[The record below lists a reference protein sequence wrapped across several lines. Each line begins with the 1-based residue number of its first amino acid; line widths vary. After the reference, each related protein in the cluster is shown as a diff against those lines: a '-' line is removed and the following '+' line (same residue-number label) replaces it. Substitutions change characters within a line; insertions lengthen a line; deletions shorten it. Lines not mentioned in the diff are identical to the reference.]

1 MNSNLTTFWRFL
13 SDHIV
18 EIPIIQRDYA
28 QGRQG
33 KEELRKTFLK
43 DLKHALDSG
52 ELLKLDFVYGA
63 AERGAF
69 TPLDGQQR
77 LTTLWLLH
85 WYLAYM
91 SGKIDDNTSRMFK
104 RFSYETR
111 ISSREFCERL
121 SSFSEPLPDG
131 KGIVAHVQNQTWF
144 RSSWHYD
151 PTIQSMLRMLGGSE
165 QGALDGIEGVFR
177 ACHDGECIE
186 CRLEQCPVSQVK
198 CDSYDEYW
206 NRLTGNECPIV
217 FHFLDIHGIGQTDDL
232 YIKMNARGKPLTS
245 FENLKADLAGY
256 ISRQASKGSN
266 TEDSWKQLNNPE
278 TGLAIKMDTDWMD
291 GIFWKNKSSDS
302 AVDEIYFAFINRF
315 FFNAYALTMTEIDDI
330 NVGADKVFDFLYG
343 RNTSKKSADEKIAYL
358 GFDSVYQKVIK
369 EDAGILDRL
378 AKTLDNFKK
387 FSELPELFGPPW
399 GNGDFYF
406 VPQYKKGGDG
416 QDIPIS
422 DFAGNTIRE
431 IGSITQPHRV
441 VFHAVCKFFEYE
453 WNAENEKELLAL
465 KDWMRVVWNIVENA
479 NVDTIPGMIG
489 CLKLIDE
496 LGSHSHNILE
506 WLKSCPEKSLK
517 SNFAKDQVSEEIE
530 KAKQIFSDTTGAW
543 KTKIEDAETTAFFN
557 GAIRFLYKDG
567 NGDVDWNYFDA
578 KLKNAKK
585 FFDKGGVSNE
595 YRKNALLLRAFLASE
610 QIRAES
616 GFWFGH
622 GKEFWRNSVLL
633 DASFSKTTDELLK
646 STALPV
652 SDKAAEWIKDANLI
666 ADAINGDAGSP
677 EGTWHILSGWK
688 HDGDRTLTRYTKRVA
703 GNVNYPHQ
711 IIPIS
716 GFANNSLQTKR
727 QTCLTG
733 EMIASSPQRRGSKWL
748 IGWESDIEFQYGGH
762 WFRWLGAPNRGRGEY
777 DIYLLKDNWKNEE
790 DPYMGHGEGITK
802 KGDQKLYCCFNV
814 DATENSET
822 FRKLCNQVVA
832 LI

>member
-52 ELLKLDFVYGA
+52 EPLKLDFVYGA

-91 SGKIDDNTSRMFK
+91 AGKMDEGVRQVLAKFT
-104 RFSYETR
+104 YETR
-111 ISSREFCERL
+111 TSSREFCKRL
-121 SSFSEPLPDG
+121 SGFFECPSAEGGVVDH
-131 KGIVAHVQNQTWF
+131 IQNQTWF
-144 RSSWHYD
+144 RSAWKQD
-151 PTIQSMLRMLGGSE
+151 PTIQSMLRMLGGTSC
-165 QGALDGIEGVFR
+165 QGKDGIEGAFESI
-177 ACHDGECIE
+177 DG
-186 CRLEQCPVSQVK
+186 VSAYEK
-198 CDSYDEYW
+198 YW
-206 NRLTGNECPIV
+206 EKLSGVSCPIE
-217 FHFLDIHGIGQTDDL
+217 FYALDIHGINQTDDL

-256 ISRQASKGSN
+256 IQNKAKTTTVSVKTTVS
-266 TEDSWKQLNNPE
+266 TEWKNLDKKDD
-278 TGLAIKMDTDWMD
+278 GFAIKMDTDWMD
-291 GIFWKNKSSDS
+291 IFWKNRSPDS
-302 AVDEIYFAFINRF
+302 AVDEIYFAFLIRY
-315 FFNAYALTMTEIDDI
+315 FFNAYALQLNKLGDLQKGDDPI
-330 NVGADKVFDFLYG
+330 FDYLYG
-343 RNTSKKSADEKIAYL
+343 RNAISDEENERIVYL
-358 GFDSVYQKVIK
+358 GFDEVFKKV
-369 EDAGILDRL
+369 LDGDDMLLERL
-378 AKTLDNFKK
+378 YVTLDNFSR
-387 FSELPELFGPPW
+387 FLCDF
-399 GNGDFYF
+399 GNGKEVCFDAPWSVGKDDKSYF
-406 VPQYKKGGDG
+406 VPRY
-416 QDIPIS
+416 INHETLS
-422 DFAGNTIRE
+422 DFAGNRIRK
-431 IGSITQPHRV
+431 IDRITQPRRV
-441 VFHAVCKFFEYE
+441 IFHAICRFFEKG
-453 WNAENEKELLAL
+453 WTKEDGLAL
-465 KDWMRVVWNIVENA
+465 HDWMRVVWNIVENA

-506 WLKSCPEKSLK
+506 WLNCPEKSLESK
-517 SNFAKDQVSEEIE
+517 FANDQVSEEIE
-530 KAKQIFSDTTGAW
+530 KAKQIFSDATGAW
-543 KTKIEDAETTAFFN
+543 KIKIEDAEKTAFFN

-567 NGDVDWNYFDA
+567 NGDVDWNFFDT
-578 KLKNAKK
+578 KLRNAKK
-585 FFDKGGVSNE
+585 FFDKGGVGNE

-677 EGTWHILSGWK
+677 DGTWHILSGWK

-790 DPYMGHGEGITK
+790 DPYMGHGEDITK

-822 FRKLCNQVVA
+822 FVRKLCNQVVA

>member
-43 DLKHALDSG
+43 DLKYALDSG
-52 ELLKLDFVYGA
+52 EPLKLDFVYGA

-91 SGKIDDNTSRMFK
+91 AGKMNESVRQVLAKFT
-104 RFSYETR
+104 YETR
-111 ISSREFCERL
+111 TSSREFCKRL
-121 SSFSEPLPDG
+121 SGFFKCPSAEGGVVDH
-131 KGIVAHVQNQTWF
+131 IQNQTWF
-144 RSSWHYD
+144 RSAWKQD
-151 PTIQSMLRMLGGSE
+151 PTIQSMLRMLGGTSC
-165 QGALDGIEGVFR
+165 QGEDGIEDTFESIDGVS
-177 ACHDGECIE
+177 AYEKYWEKLSG
-186 CRLEQCPVSQVK
+186 VS
-198 CDSYDEYW
+198 
-206 NRLTGNECPIV
+206 CPIE
-217 FHFLDIHGIGQTDDL
+217 FYALDIHGINQTDDL

-256 ISRQASKGSN
+256 ISRQASKESN
-266 TEDSWKQLNNPE
+266 AKEIWEELNNPK
-278 TGLAIKMDTDWMD
+278 TGLAIKMDTDWMN
-291 GIFWKNKSSDS
+291 GIFWKNKSSNS

-315 FFNAYALTMTEIDDI
+315 FFNAYALTMTDVDDI
-330 NVGADKVFDFLYG
+330 NVGANKVFDFLYG

-378 AKTLDNFKK
+378 AKTLDRFKG
-387 FSELPELFGPPW
+387 FLTNNTSQASDLFRAPW
-399 GNGDFYF
+399 DSGDFYF
-406 VPQYKKGGDG
+406 VPQYKKGGNG

-441 VFHAVCKFFEYE
+441 VFHAVCKFFEYG

-479 NVDTIPGMIG
+479 YVDTIPGMIG

-543 KTKIEDAETTAFFN
+543 KTKIEDAEKTAFFN

-610 QIRAES
+610 QNRAES

-646 STALPV
+646 STALSV

-666 ADAINGDAGSP
+666 DDAINGDAGSP
-677 EGTWHILSGWK
+677 DCAWHILSGWK
-688 HDGDRTLTRYTKRVA
+688 HDGDRTLTRYTNRIA
-703 GNVNYPHQ
+703 GNVNNPHQ

-716 GFANNSLQTKR
+716 GFADDSLQKKR

-748 IGWESDIEFQYGGH
+748 IGWESDVEFQYNGH
-762 WFRWLGAPNRGRGEY
+762 WFRWLGAPNRDKGEY

-790 DPYMGHGEGITK
+790 DPYMGHGEDIMK
-802 KGDQKLYCCFNV
+802 EGDQKLYCCFNV
-814 DATENSET
+814 DPTENSKT
-822 FRKLCNQVVA
+822 FVRKLCNQVVA